1 MKMGKCILFIM
12 CFLCTMLYAQEE
24 VFSYSNSGLVAKDK
38 FVSPFPNG
46 EFVNI
51 TSHVLQKSYGVS
63 SPSGKKYE
71 VKCYKNEGW
80 ENEPGDWHYFEIL
93 YDGHVILK
101 SEYADGWCYLDDE
114 VKSSLLSF
122 TDAFLYTNLKDD
134 AVVLFFTGIIIM
146 SQPPFLTA
154 VVLKDGKATLVFNEP
169 SYINKIE
176 KNGDAIDF
184 KLQSNT
190 LEYLDSNTPINSPD
204 LHTLILKGG
213 MIYYK

>member
-1 MKMGKCILFIM
+1 M
-12 CFLCTMLYAQEE
+12 
-24 VFSYSNSGLVAKDK
+24 
-38 FVSPFPNG
+38 
-46 EFVNI
+46 
-51 TSHVLQKSYGVS
+51 
-63 SPSGKKYE
+63 
-71 VKCYKNEGW
+71 
-80 ENEPGDWHYFEIL
+80 
-93 YDGHVILK
+93 
-101 SEYADGWCYLDDE
+101 
-114 VKSSLLSF
+114 
-122 TDAFLYTNLKDD
+122 
-134 AVVLFFTGIIIM
+134 VLFFTGIIIM

>member
-1 MKMGKCILFIM
+1 MSK
-12 CFLCTMLYAQEE
+12 
-24 VFSYSNSGLVAKDK
+24 SG
-38 FVSPFPNG
+38 
-46 EFVNI
+46 
-51 TSHVLQKSYGVS
+51 
-63 SPSGKKYE
+63 
-71 VKCYKNEGW
+71 
-80 ENEPGDWHYFEIL
+80 
-93 YDGHVILK
+93 K

-122 TDAFLYTNLKDD
+122 TDVFLYTNLKDD

-204 LHTLILKGG
+204 LHTLTLKDG

>member
-1 MKMGKCILFIM
+1 MRKCILFIM

-51 TSHVLQKSYGVS
+51 TSHVLQKSYDVS

-154 VVLKDGKATLVFNEP
+154 VVLKDGKATF
-169 SYINKIE
+169 YINKIE

-204 LHTLILKGG
+204 LHTLTLKDG

>member
-1 MKMGKCILFIM
+1 MRKCILFIM

-51 TSHVLQKSYGVS
+51 TSHVLQKSYDVS

-154 VVLKDGKATLVFNEP
+154 VVLKDGKATLVFNGP

-204 LHTLILKGG
+204 LHTLTLKDG

>member
-1 MKMGKCILFIM
+1 MKMRKCILFIM

-24 VFSYSNSGLVAKDK
+24 VFSYSNSDLSKDK

-51 TSHVLQKSYGVS
+51 TSHVLQKSYDVS

-134 AVVLFFTGIIIM
+134 AVALFFTGIIIM

-204 LHTLILKGG
+204 LHTLTLKDG

>member
-1 MKMGKCILFIM
+1 MGKCILFIM

-51 TSHVLQKSYGVS
+51 TSHVLQKSYDVS

-134 AVVLFFTGIIIM
+134 AVALFFTGIIIM

-204 LHTLILKGG
+204 LHTLTLKDG